1 MNVSSSALDSSNA
14 RIKNSPY
21 AGWFGTVRHYFGY
34 EKLGDGSIL
43 DDRPNTSFF
52 GGSVESG
59 ADFLF
64 PGGARHYIA
73 LLDSGEDTEMKILRC
88 GVTDWHHISFGVGSC
103 AYPSLEAAGLA
114 IPIGV
119 EVSMTTGKAVIP
131 VEHFTGEIGLPIKK
145 LKRLNRQL
153 IASGVWDIVEDE
165 EGEIITYEVTTFG
178 LAQIAASRDLVN
190 AYQTEDQPIGPYI
203 NVVMRVPDIAE
214 RMQELM
220 SFLDSLQIP
229 ATA

>member
-1 MNVSSSALDSSNA
+1 MNVSSDTPDLDNA

-43 DDRPNTSFF
+43 DDRLNMSF

-59 ADFLF
+59 ADFLL
-64 PGGARHYIA
+64 PGGARHYLA

-114 IPIGV
+114 IRIGV
-119 EVSMTTGKAVIP
+119 EVSMTTGKALIP
-131 VEHFTGEIGLPIKK
+131 VEHFTVDLGLPVRK
-145 LKRLNRQL
+145 LKRLNRHL
-153 IASGVWDIVEDE
+153 VASGVWNIVEDE
-165 EGEIITYEVTTFG
+165 DAGMVTYELTTFG

-203 NVVMRVPDIAE
+203 NVVMRVPDIE
-214 RMQELM
+214 VRMQELM
-220 SFLDSLQIP
+220 SFLDSLQST